1 MQGMQC
7 GNAGVAGRSRQGG
20 AWEREANPKGGISRF
35 AKMRKPQCTD
45 VHEDFRIMRNA
56 RKHPFE
62 S

>member
-1 MQGMQC
+1 MPGWQDTT
-7 GNAGVAGRSRQGG
+7 RQSG